1 MVFAVSPR
9 EWLRIFQAFEQTVRT
24 GFGEFVLDSETR
36 QLLRGG
42 EEIHLSPKAFDLLCT
57 LVAKRPN
64 VVPKGDLFSHIW
76 PDTFVVDGNLNVL
89 VSEIRRA
96 ISEDA
101 QSPQFIRTAHGVGY
115 AFCGEATDLGSRG
128 RGHEEPK
135 TRCWL
140 VWKNQTFV
148 LSAGDNVIGRDP
160 GCNVWLDHAGVS
172 RRHARIRIADDMKRA
187 VLDDLESTNGTFV
200 GRKQVTTQTTLAD
213 GDVIKLG
220 SVKLT
225 FRSWSD
231 EPSRTKRI
239 RRK

>member
-1 MVFAVSPR
+1 MFQVFER
-9 EWLRIFQAFEQTVRT
+9 TVRT
-24 GFGEFVLDSETR
+24 GFGEFVLDSQAR
-36 QLLRGG
+36 QLVRGG

-57 LVAKRPN
+57 LVARRPN
-64 VVPKGDLFSHIW
+64 VVPKAELFGHIW

-115 AFCGEATDLGSRG
+115 AFCGAATDLGTPGHGDVESR
-128 RGHEEPK
+128 
-135 TRCWL
+135 TRSWL
-140 VWKNQTFV
+140 VWRDRTFV
-148 LSAGDNVIGRDP
+148 LAAGDNVIGRDP
-160 GCNVWLDHAGVS
+160 GCNVWLDHSGVS
-172 RRHARIRIADDMKRA
+172 RRHARIRIARETKPA
-187 VLDDLESTNGTFV
+187 VLEDLKSTNGTFI
-200 GRKQVTTQTTLAD
+200 GFKQVTGPTALAD

-220 SVKLT
+220 SVKVK

-239 RRK
+239 RSK

>member
-1 MVFAVSPR
+1 
-9 EWLRIFQAFEQTVRT
+9 VRT
-24 GFGEFVLDSETR
+24 RFSQFVLDSERR

-57 LVAKRPN
+57 LVARRPN
-64 VVPKGDLFSHIW
+64 VVSKADLFSQIW

-96 ISEDA
+96 VAEDA
-101 QSPQFIRTAHGVGY
+101 QAPQFIRTAHGVGY
-115 AFCGEATDLGSRG
+115 AFCGEAADLGARG
-128 RGHEEPK
+128 RTDEEPK

-140 VWKNQTFV
+140 VWRTRTFV
-148 LSAGDNVIGRDP
+148 LAAGDNVIGRDP
-160 GCNVWLDHAGVS
+160 GCKVWLDHAGVS
-172 RRHARIRIADDMKRA
+172 RRHARIRIVDDLKRA
-187 VLDDLESTNGTFV
+187 VLDDLKSTNGTFV
-200 GRKQVTTQTTLAD
+200 GRKPVTAQTALAD

-239 RRK
+239 RRKV

>member
-1 MVFAVSPR
+1 M
-9 EWLRIFQAFEQTVRT
+9 RT
-24 GFGEFVLDSETR
+24 GFGEFVLDSEVR

-57 LVAKRPN
+57 LVARRPN
-64 VVPKGDLFSHIW
+64 VIPKADLFNQIW

-101 QSPQFIRTAHGVGY
+101 HSPQFIRTAHGVGY
-115 AFCGEATDLGSRG
+115 AFCGEAIDLGSRG
-128 RGHEEPK
+128 RGHEEPT

-140 VWKNQTFV
+140 VWESRTFV

-160 GCNVWLDHAGVS
+160 GCQVWLDHAGVS
-172 RRHARIRIADDMKRA
+172 RRHARIRITDDMTRA
-187 VLDDLESTNGTFV
+187 VLDDLASTNGTFV
-200 GRKQVTTQTTLAD
+200 GRKPVTAQSALAD

-220 SVKLT
+220 SVRLT

-239 RRK
+239 RRR